1 MFGEFL
7 NIVFKSIKLDRSL
20 YKDNKNFGEAAIY
33 FAGLIMILDGVAGAV
48 AANTVVKTAIGVS
61 GLTAIITWFVW
72 AILIYVIGVKL
83 FPDKDTKIP
92 FKKVLTAVGFAH
104 APGLIRFFAVTP
116 ELMIPIIFLTQFWI
130 FAGLIIS
137 TKQILNLKS
146 NMIWPF
152 FNVFS
157 SKNNSGLLF
166 VTLINFNKSL
176 TNIDLVTISKLDEII
191 LFLSND
197 TSETS
202 DFIYSKDRGLFEKNI
217 VAPTVLAFILKLNG
231 SIVNLIFFKSNS
243 KFLLVWIILFFIW
256 LLNLSVSIPM
266 VLK

>member
-7 NIVFKSIKLDRSL
+7 NIIFKSIKLDKSL

-33 FAGLIMILDGVAGAV
+33 FAGLIMILDGIAGAV

-61 GLTAIITWFVW
+61 GLTAIITWIVW

-92 FKKVLTAVGFAH
+92 FKKVLTAVGYAH

-146 NMIWPF
+146 NM
-152 FNVFS
+152 
-157 SKNNSGLLF
+157 
-166 VTLINFNKSL
+166 KSFG
-176 TNIDLVTISKLDEII
+176 IV
-191 LFLSND
+191 FLS
-197 TSETS
+197 
-202 DFIYSKDRGLFEKNI
+202 FLII
-217 VAPTVLAFILKLNG
+217 VFL
-231 SIVNLIFFKSNS
+231 SISFVMSRMGAMPISQ
-243 KFLLVWIILFFIW
+243 
-256 LLNLSVSIPM
+256 VS
-266 VLK
+266 

>member
-146 NMIWPF
+146 N
-152 FNVFS
+152 V
-157 SKNNSGLLF
+157 
-166 VTLINFNKSL
+166 KSFG
-176 TNIDLVTISKLDEII
+176 IV
-191 LFLSND
+191 FLS
-197 TSETS
+197 
-202 DFIYSKDRGLFEKNI
+202 FLII
-217 VAPTVLAFILKLNG
+217 VFL
-231 SIVNLIFFKSNS
+231 SISFVMSRMDAMPISQ
-243 KFLLVWIILFFIW
+243 
-256 LLNLSVSIPM
+256 VS
-266 VLK
+266 